1 MKKRA
6 GGCLCGSVRYEL
18 KSDPSDTG
26 WCHCRTCQLFS
37 GAPAMP
43 FASVPAGDWKWS
55 KGSDKVRRF
64 RSSSFGHREF
74 CSVCGT
80 PLRVQVDHQP
90 ETIDFPIVTL
100 DGPDGVPPGF
110 HIFFGSKVAWFD
122 TVDDLPRHEK
132 FRPNT
137 RGLEGTE
144 PPDNSSLAGGAVDSV
159 AEV

>member
-6 GGCLCGSVRYEL
+6 GGCLCGTVRYQLIGE
-18 KSDPSDTG
+18 PSDAG
-26 WCHCRTCQLFS
+26 WCHCRTCQLSS
-37 GAPAMP
+37 GSPAMA
-43 FASVPAGDWKWS
+43 FAC
-55 KGSDKVRRF
+55 VRLEEWRWTEGEDRVRSL
-64 RSSSFGHREF
+64 RSSNFGHREF
-74 CSVCGT
+74 CGECGT

-90 ETIDFPIVTL
+90 DTIDFPIVTL
-100 DGPDGVPPGF
+100 DEPDDVRPEF
-110 HIFFGSKVAWFD
+110 HIFFGSNVAWFD

-144 PPDNSSLAGGAVDSV
+144 PPDESSLTGGAVHGV